1 MATVVSLATMVESQ
15 SLNAVVAGFSFASA
29 VAWMDVVRWI
39 ITQVVNVQGKGT
51 GNYYLL
57 TALATTLLA
66 VAVFVIVKAVA
77 YNIEVNQPPS
87 PVYAVTNGGR
97 MARA

>member
-39 ITQVVNVQGKGT
+39 ITQVINVQGKGT

-66 VAVFVIVKAVA
+66 VAVFVIVKAIA
-77 YNIEVNQPPS
+77 FNAEINQPAA
-87 PVYAVTNGGR
+87 PVYAVTNAAR
-97 MARA
+97 M